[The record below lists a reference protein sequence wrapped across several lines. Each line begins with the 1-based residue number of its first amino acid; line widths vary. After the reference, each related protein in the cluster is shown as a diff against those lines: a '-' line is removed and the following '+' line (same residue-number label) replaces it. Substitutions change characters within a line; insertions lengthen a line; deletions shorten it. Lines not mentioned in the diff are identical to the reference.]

1 MIDLKLDLDGISEDD
16 VTLLKEKQDYGVYA
30 LACDDACDD
39 GSNQSCG
46 ANCDDAC
53 DDACL
58 QEEIPSG

>member
-1 MIDLKLDLDGISEDD
+1 MIDLKLDLDGISEGD

-30 LACDDACDD
+30 LECDDACDD
-39 GSNQSCG
+39 GSNQRCG